1 MGVEPYSR
9 KGIAV
14 TSKKVT
20 PSKKV
25 TYTNVANKRLCRNGR
40 GFQKEKIGKATPAT
54 MTAAL
59 L

>member
-14 TSKKVT
+14 T
-20 PSKKV
+20 SKKV

-40 GFQKEKIGKATPAT
+40 GFQKEKLGKATPAAV
-54 MTAAL
+54 TATL